1 MIFKGLNLH
10 RLLSW
15 SLVVVAFS
23 PFSFSQDTKK
33 KPLSPYVKSIRD
45 FVDPLVNIKKSKRQE
60 FTVAEFLTLLPP
72 RFSNAKVVIQ
82 TSDFRGQWP
91 SRFGGSPEQRQGKG
105 AQWVYRVDQAEEKF
119 AQTLISQRLYDLE
132 RKPVIDASTI
142 IRYEYERPKEK
153 WEEGIAVNVL
163 PKGIYRVTYE
173 LDLGRV
179 FEEVRGQPTLKE
191 VMAIAQPPHSHLR
204 VNVRRGSQ
212 DPRRHV
218 RLGWTVLASLID
230 GDWDLRS
237 SHTLAKGGLNGS
249 DRIDFVFPVVPIG
262 NRR

>member
-1 MIFKGLNLH
+1 
-10 RLLSW
+10 
-15 SLVVVAFS
+15 VVVAFS

-33 KPLSPYVKSIRD
+33 KPLSPYVKSVRD

-72 RFSNAKVVIQ
+72 RFSNAKVMIQ

-105 AQWVYRVDQAEEKF
+105 AQWVYRVDRVGEKL

-142 IRYEYERPKEK
+142 VRYEYERPKKK
-153 WEEGIAVNVL
+153 WEESIAVNVL
-163 PKGIYRVTYE
+163 PKGIYRVTYQ

-179 FEEVRGQPTLKE
+179 FDETESKPTLAE
-191 VMAIAQPPHSHLR
+191 VMAMTKPPHSHLR
-204 VNVRRGSQ
+204 IHVRRGPQ
-212 DPRRHV
+212 GPRRHV
-218 RLGWTVLASLID
+218 NLGWTVQANLID
-230 GDWDLRS
+230 EEWDLQCR
-237 SHTLAKGGLNGS
+237 HTLSKGALDRS
-249 DRIDFVFPVVPIG
+249 DSIDFVFSLVPFG